1 MSGRGKL
8 HIRRKSLAIRRES
21 SWFSAGDCFAMA
33 ASMSKSMPAQNALP
47 LPVTMATRA
56 WLFSIAS
63 SAVCN
68 SAIIWVEMALR
79 FSGRFSVMVA
89 RFPVISRR
97 SVEYIFENTSSI
109 HERSVRILRANVIR
123 HFEYLRQSRGINAR
137 IGARL
142 AQRCKNI
149 LRRDVPD
156 QIVSRKWASAKSR
169 QRPVEAPAPRFVG
182 CENFLFRVL
191 RPAVQMNSELDAS
204 DVILH
209 TAVQIANQFRRSI
222 AHSVRQRNRSYPNI
236 F

>member
-109 HERSVRILRANVIR
+109 HERSMRILRANLIR
-123 HFEYLRQSRGINAR
+123 HFEYLRQARGINAR
-137 IGARL
+137 IGARFS
-142 AQRCKNI
+142 QRCKDI
-149 LRRDVPD
+149 LGRDVPD
-156 QIVSRKWASAKSR
+156 QIVSRKGASAKPG
-169 QRPVEAPAPRFVG
+169 QRPVEPPASRFVG

-191 RPAVQMNSELDAS
+191 RPAVQMNSEPDAG

-209 TAVQIANQFRRSI
+209 AAVQVADKLRRSG
-222 AHSVRQRNRSYPNI
+222 AHGVRQRNCSHANI